1 VAVVAV
7 AAAKK
12 VAAVAAVIDSAA
24 SGQAI
29 FLHRYEKSI
38 YAYWEAPGAYM
49 LFLFIYCYH

>member
-1 VAVVAV
+1 V

-38 YAYWEAPGAYM
+38 YAYWEDPGHICFFYLYTA
-49 LFLFIYCYH
+49 ITD